1 MTDYAK
7 LKSMVRV
14 FKNYGIDHPS
24 RVRKAGFEKDLG
36 FDKVFVG
43 GLIFD
48 VEEAL
53 EIILDQDEV
62 DRIENPNDLISFMMD
77 KTSLS

>member
-1 MTDYAK
+1 
-7 LKSMVRV
+7 MVKV
-14 FKNYGIDHPS
+14 FKTYGINHPS
-24 RVRKAGFEKDLG
+24 KVRDAGFEKDLG

-43 GLIFD
+43 GLIYD

-53 EIILDQDEV
+53 HVSLNQEEV
-62 DRIENPNDLISFMMD
+62 DQIRNPKDLIQYMLD

>member
-1 MTDYAK
+1 MTDYSK
-7 LKSMVRV
+7 IKSMVKV
-14 FKNYGIDHPS
+14 FKTYGIDQPS
-24 RVRKAGFEKDLG
+24 KVRDAGFEKDLG

-43 GLIFD
+43 GLIYD

-53 EIILDQDEV
+53 QVVLNEDEV
-62 DRIENPNDLISFMMD
+62 DKIQNPKDLIRYMLD

>member
-7 LKSMVRV
+7 LKSMVQV
-14 FKNYGIDHPS
+14 FKNYGIDYPS

-43 GLIFD
+43 GLIYD

>member
-1 MTDYAK
+1 MTDYSK
-7 LKSMVRV
+7 IKSMVKV
-14 FKNYGIDHPS
+14 FKTYGIDHPS
-24 RVRKAGFEKDLG
+24 KVRDARFEKDLG

-43 GLIFD
+43 GLIYD

-53 EIILDQDEV
+53 HVSLNQEEV
-62 DRIENPNDLISFMMD
+62 DNIQNPKELIQYMLD

>member
-1 MTDYAK
+1 MTDYSK
-7 LKSMVRV
+7 IKSMVKV
-14 FKNYGIDHPS
+14 FKSYGIHHPS
-24 RVRKAGFEKDLG
+24 KVRDAGFEKDLG

-43 GLIFD
+43 GLIYD

-53 EIILDQDEV
+53 QVFLDQEEV
-62 DRIENPNDLISFMMD
+62 DRIQDPKGLIRYMLD

>member
-1 MTDYAK
+1 MTDYSK
-7 LKSMVRV
+7 IKSMVKIFRS
-14 FKNYGIDHPS
+14 YGIHHPS
-24 RVRKAGFEKDLG
+24 KVRDDGFEKDLG

-43 GLIFD
+43 GLIYD

-53 EIILDQDEV
+53 QVFLDQEEV
-62 DRIENPNDLISFMMD
+62 DTIDSPSALIRYMLD

>member
-1 MTDYAK
+1 MTDYSK
-7 LKSMVRV
+7 IKSMVKV
-14 FKNYGIDHPS
+14 FKTYGIDHPS
-24 RVRKAGFEKDLG
+24 KVRDAGFEKDLG

-43 GLIFD
+43 GLIYD

-53 EIILDQDEV
+53 QVFLNQEEA
-62 DRIENPNDLISFMMD
+62 DRIENPKDLIGYMLD

>member
-1 MTDYAK
+1 MTDYSK
-7 LKSMVRV
+7 IKSMVKIFRT
-14 FKNYGIDHPS
+14 YGIHHPS
-24 RVRKAGFEKDLG
+24 KVRDAGFEKDLG

-43 GLIFD
+43 GLIYD

-53 EIILDQDEV
+53 QVFLNQDEV
-62 DRIENPNDLISFMMD
+62 DLIENPKDLISFMLD

>member
-1 MTDYAK
+1 
-7 LKSMVRV
+7 MVKV
-14 FKNYGIDHPS
+14 FKTYGIDEPS
-24 RVRKAGFEKDLG
+24 KVRDAGFEKDLG

-53 EIILDQDEV
+53 HVSLNQEEV
-62 DRIENPNDLISFMMD
+62 DRIENPKDLIQYMLG

>member
-7 LKSMVRV
+7 LKSMVKV
-14 FKNYGIDHPS
+14 FKNYGIDRPS
-24 RVRKAGFEKDLG
+24 RVREAGFEKDLG

-43 GLIFD
+43 GLIYD

>member
-7 LKSMVRV
+7 LKSMVKV

-24 RVRKAGFEKDLG
+24 RVREAGFEKDLG

-43 GLIFD
+43 GLIYD

-62 DRIENPNDLISFMMD
+62 DKIENPNDLISFMMD